1 MTNILTKFQKL
12 QFSDIIHRSNFIR
25 VFCLLL
31 LFTFY
36 YLLIS
41 PSVEK
46 LLTNIFAHAY
56 RESSFSEV
64 NSLTPIFNKYV
75 YASEYDLATST
86 QKGNSIS
93 NTKFHTLDPRILAMN
108 KFLKNYHSPMASHAD
123 TFVKE
128 ADRNGLDWRL
138 LVSISGVESAFGNL
152 IPTNSNNAWGWRG
165 INGNDA
171 GWSMFSSWEDA
182 IVHITERL
190 ATGYGTTI
198 TPFEMEATY
207 CPPCGRNPAHVW
219 ANGVTNYMNQ
229 LSYYLDNLSQL

>member
-12 QFSDIIHRSNFIR
+12 QFRDIIHRSNFIR

-46 LLTNIFAHAY
+46 PLTNIFAHAY

-75 YASEYDLATST
+75 YASEYDLATNT

-128 ADRNGLDWRL
+128 ADRNGIDWRL